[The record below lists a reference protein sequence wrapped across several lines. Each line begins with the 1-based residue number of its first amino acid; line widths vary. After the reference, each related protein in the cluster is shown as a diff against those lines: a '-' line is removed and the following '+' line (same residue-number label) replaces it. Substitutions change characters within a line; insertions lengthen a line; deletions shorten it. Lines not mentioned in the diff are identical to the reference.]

1 MDDFNRIFE
10 KAKQIEV
17 QLSDEKKNHKE
28 TKLKYND
35 LVSQN
40 EVEKKNVLSL
50 RREKE
55 ELIRNYDE
63 KAKKLEEEIN
73 FQLKGLL
80 FFIFESYF
88 IYFFKEKVTISKD
101 LMIKNLE
108 IKMGELS
115 EKIEESND
123 KNLKLKEENESLKLV
138 EKNLKKIDLF

>member
-63 KAKKLEEEIN
+63 SLVLRN
-73 FQLKGLL
+73 FLPVFYWC
-80 FFIFESYF
+80 FFR
-88 IYFFKEKVTISKD
+88 
-101 LMIKNLE
+101 
-108 IKMGELS
+108 
-115 EKIEESND
+115 
-123 KNLKLKEENESLKLV
+123 
-138 EKNLKKIDLF
+138 